1 MPSPQK
7 RRIIEKT
14 RKREKRGRIY
24 LIVALVLIA
33 IVAVGVF
40 AYASSQS
47 PKIMYAKLNTSY
59 GTIEIELYGNS
70 APKTVNN
77 FVNLA
82 NSGFYSNLLWHRV
95 AKGFVIQTGDPN
107 TRSSD
112 NSTWGKGGSPQTV
125 PLEVDSSLHNYAGY
139 LGIAHSSLT
148 TEGSSQFYINLKD
161 NSIPLDKQYTVFGK
175 VISGMDVANTIG
187 NVPVY
192 TPPDGQPIGPV
203 YLTSVTISNSP

>member
-95 AKGFVIQTGDPN
+95 AKGFVIQTGDP
-107 TRSSD
+107 TR
-112 NSTWGKGGSPQTV
+112 
-125 PLEVDSSLHNYAGY
+125 EVAIILRGEKADRRRLSL
-139 LGIAHSSLT
+139 LKLT
-148 TEGSSQFYINLKD
+148 ARYI
-161 NSIPLDKQYTVFGK
+161 TMR
-175 VISGMDVANTIG
+175 VISA
-187 NVPVY
+187 
-192 TPPDGQPIGPV
+192 
-203 YLTSVTISNSP
+203 